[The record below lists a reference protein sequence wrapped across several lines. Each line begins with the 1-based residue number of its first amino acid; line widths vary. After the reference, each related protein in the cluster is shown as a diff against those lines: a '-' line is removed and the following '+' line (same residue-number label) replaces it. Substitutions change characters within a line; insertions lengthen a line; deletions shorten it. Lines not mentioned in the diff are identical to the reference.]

1 MFLVTLAVAALLG
14 ASTQNPVPSKPSSE
28 PVTVEDVIVNG
39 RRFEETAGRYVSA
52 LANPAGTR
60 GLARWHGGVCVGIV
74 NLRHDV
80 AQPIIDRMS
89 ETARSLGLRS
99 GEPGC
104 RPNVTIAV
112 SDDPSTLAASMVDQ
126 SFRSFHTGGSGTDQ
140 GRAKLQAFIHND
152 RPVRW
157 WHLSYPGNTDTGEV
171 AVRLPG
177 YYNINGMQADGSD
190 IYAYAP
196 SVRTTSASRLRSAIS
211 DYLFQVVIIV
221 DVDQVSATS
230 NEQLSD
236 YLAMIALAQID
247 PEGQT
252 QGFSTIL
259 NLFDDAVAAPPGL
272 TGWDRAYL
280 TGLYQSDLTRI
291 QIGNQHAALTA
302 AALAARS
309 GADRAQDANRA
320 QDVN

>member
-1 MFLVTLAVAALLG
+1 MFLVTLTAAALLG
-14 ASTQNPVPSKPSSE
+14 ASTQSSASPKPLGE

-39 RRFEETAGRYVSA
+39 QRFQEAAGRYVSA
-52 LANPAGTR
+52 VANPAGTR
-60 GLARWHGGVCVGIV
+60 GLARWHGGFCVGVV

-80 AQPIIDRMS
+80 AQPIIDRVS
-89 ETARSLGLRS
+89 DTARSLGLRS

-140 GRAKLQAFIHND
+140 GRAKLQAFIHDD

-157 WHLSYPGNTDTGEV
+157 WHLSYPANTDTGEV

-177 YYNINGMQADGSD
+177 YYNINGMQIDGGD
-190 IYAYAP
+190 THAYAP

-221 DVDQVSATS
+221 DVDKVSATS

-236 YLAMIALAQID
+236 YLAMIALTQVD

-259 NLFDDAVAAPPGL
+259 NLFDDTVATPPGL
-272 TGWDRAYL
+272 TSWDKAYL

-291 QIGNQHAALTA
+291 QVGNQHTALTA
-302 AALAARS
+302 AALAAKS
-309 GADRAQDANRA
+309 EADLAQDEN
-320 QDVN
+320 